1 MKKIL
6 ICLAIAGVGLLNSG
20 CNDWLDV
27 LPKNEQVA
35 PDYWKTKEQ
44 VEEVL
49 TQGYAYMRT
58 TVPNLIYWGEL
69 RGGSIYAY
77 SGAEQQKLQNFQLTA
92 SSSMCNWSSFY
103 QVLNIANSIIKY
115 APDVHVQDETYTE
128 AAMNSHMAEA
138 YFMRAWVNFTLVRNY
153 KEAPLILE
161 PYVTDSYPFNIGKS
175 SEETLIAQIK
185 EDIKTALAS
194 GAAKEFYDNDAWAGA
209 TKGRITKWAL
219 YALMTDV
226 CLWSED
232 YEGCIE
238 YADLLIN
245 SNSSHRPAFM
255 ADSEQWFT
263 IFNPGNSNESIFEI
277 NFDVLTYN
285 QPVDYSP
292 SAYFTYSVSARLQ
305 YSLAMLTRLMLENLN
320 SNESSV
326 RAYGGAYNDLGIGA
340 TSSIWKYQ
348 GYGYL
353 SSGYRDQQDANWI
366 LYRMADVLLMK
377 AEALVWQGGTAN
389 FQAAIDLINRVRTR
403 ANVTELDVNIND
415 VTEESMLKYVL
426 EERDIELAAEG
437 KRWYDLVR
445 FGKSKGYKYQNTF
458 VDLIVDNNASVSSQW
473 LRSVLKN
480 TYAWYLPVPQS
491 DIERNSLLTQNP
503 YYDITSN

>member
-194 GAAKEFYDNDAWAGA
+194 GAAKEFYDNDALAGA
-209 TKGRITKWAL
+209 T
-219 YALMTDV
+219 
-226 CLWSED
+226 
-232 YEGCIE
+232 
-238 YADLLIN
+238 
-245 SNSSHRPAFM
+245 
-255 ADSEQWFT
+255 
-263 IFNPGNSNESIFEI
+263 
-277 NFDVLTYN
+277 
-285 QPVDYSP
+285 
-292 SAYFTYSVSARLQ
+292 
-305 YSLAMLTRLMLENLN
+305 
-320 SNESSV
+320 
-326 RAYGGAYNDLGIGA
+326 
-340 TSSIWKYQ
+340 
-348 GYGYL
+348 
-353 SSGYRDQQDANWI
+353 
-366 LYRMADVLLMK
+366 
-377 AEALVWQGGTAN
+377 
-389 FQAAIDLINRVRTR
+389 
-403 ANVTELDVNIND
+403 
-415 VTEESMLKYVL
+415 
-426 EERDIELAAEG
+426 
-437 KRWYDLVR
+437 
-445 FGKSKGYKYQNTF
+445 
-458 VDLIVDNNASVSSQW
+458 
-473 LRSVLKN
+473 
-480 TYAWYLPVPQS
+480 
-491 DIERNSLLTQNP
+491 
-503 YYDITSN
+503 